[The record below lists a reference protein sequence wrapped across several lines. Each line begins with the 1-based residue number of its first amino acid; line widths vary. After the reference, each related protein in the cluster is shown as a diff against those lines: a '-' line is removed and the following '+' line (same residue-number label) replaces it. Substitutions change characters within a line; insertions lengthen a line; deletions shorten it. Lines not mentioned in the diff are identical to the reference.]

1 MGVNTQCVA
10 ARFAQVG
17 GTMIRADDIAFWIR
31 DQVESSGLNGIIVGL
46 SGGID
51 SATVAGLAARGLGS
65 NRVLGAI
72 MPAHSQRLDIEH
84 AHLVA
89 NDFKIETVTV
99 DLSDPFDSLI
109 GILPPGNQMATAN
122 LKPRLRM
129 LTLYHLA
136 NTRGLMVVGTGNRS
150 ELMVGYF
157 TKYGDG
163 GVDLLPLGSLY
174 KRDVRAIAR
183 EIGVP
188 ASIIDKPPSAG
199 LWDGQ
204 TDEAEMGITYEELD
218 GVLSAMDG
226 GDTSGFPP
234 ELVAKVERMIAGSAH
249 KRRPAPIFV
258 PAEPG
263 SIAEGA

>member
-1 MGVNTQCVA
+1 
-10 ARFAQVG
+10 
-17 GTMIRADDIAFWIR
+17 MIRADDIAFWIR
-31 DQVESSGLNGIIVGL
+31 DQVESSGFNGVIVGL

-51 SATVAGLAARGLGS
+51 SATVVGLAARGLGS
-65 NRVLGAI
+65 DRVLGAI
-72 MPAHSQRLDIEH
+72 MPTHSHPLDVEH

-89 NDFKIETVTV
+89 DAFNIETLTV
-99 DLSDPFDSLI
+99 DLSDPFDRLI
-109 GILPPGNQMATAN
+109 AILPTGNQLATAN

-136 NTRGLMVVGTGNRS
+136 NTRSLMVIGTGNRS

-188 ASIIDKPPSAG
+188 APIIEKPPSAG
-199 LWDGQ
+199 LWAGQ
-204 TDEAEMGITYEELD
+204 TDETEMGITYEELD
-218 GVLSAMDG
+218 GVLSAMDH
-226 GDTSGFPP
+226 GDTGSFPP

-258 PAEPG
+258 PAESG
-263 SIAEGA
+263 STQEGA

>member
-1 MGVNTQCVA
+1 MSL
-10 ARFAQVG
+10 
-17 GTMIRADDIAFWIR
+17 ADSIASWIR
-31 DQVESSGLNGIIVGL
+31 DQVESTGVNGVIVGL

-65 NRVLGAI
+65 DRVLGAI
-72 MPAHSQRLDIEH
+72 MPAHSQPLDLEH

-89 NDFKIETVTV
+89 DAFKIETLTI
-99 DLSDPFDSLI
+99 DLSNPFDRLLA
-109 GILPPGNQMATAN
+109 ILPTGNQLATAN

-174 KRDVRAIAR
+174 KRDVRAVAR

-188 ASIIDKPPSAG
+188 APIIDKPPSAG
-199 LWDGQ
+199 LWAGQ
-204 TDEAEMGITYEELD
+204 TDEAEMGISYEELD
-218 GVLSAMDG
+218 AVLSAMDR
-226 GDTSGFPP
+226 GDTSTFPP
-234 ELVAKVERMIAGSAH
+234 ELVAKVEKMIAGSAH

-258 PAEPG
+258 PSERN
-263 SIAEGA
+263 STAEGA